1 MNAEIK
7 NEIVRVDDYTQGKRQ
22 MASECVKMFANL
34 TWEKSCKHPEY
45 TKVAELLGIARTE
58 VTYNAALANVT
69 IGVALEELDDILQGL
84 IQDGIDDRSDF
95 RQVFDWV
102 RTVSSIV
109 IFATRAEISYQ
120 EAVE

>member
-34 TWEKSCKHPEY
+34 TWEQACKHPECS
-45 TKVAELLGIARTE
+45 KVAELLGIACTE

-69 IGVALEELDDILQGL
+69 IGVAL
-84 IQDGIDDRSDF
+84 S
-95 RQVFDWV
+95 
-102 RTVSSIV
+102 
-109 IFATRAEISYQ
+109 AEISYQ